1 MALDMG
7 SGVEFMFKLKYCKC
21 MMHGIKIF
29 GHFSDLFPNDML
41 LKKKKSHAEIKPAN
55 AFICICFFSCLTDI
69 YL

>member
-41 LKKKKSHAEIKPAN
+41 LKKKRAMLKSSQLMLSFVFA
-55 AFICICFFSCLTDI
+55 SSLV
-69 YL
+69 